1 MPKQCVITVNQTK
14 LCCLPERPDCL
25 SVRLVMRKQTAGV
38 SAASNQVLKCAVI
51 FSLLNIL
58 SLNYFICTL
67 RCLNNAF
74 CNRDMMDYVYFLG
87 EYCNPSRENRETRD
101 AVIAS
106 CKTAYV
112 WEL

>member
-1 MPKQCVITVNQTK
+1 MLFTRETRLFVCKISHEQA
-14 LCCLPERPDCL
+14 DCG
-25 SVRLVMRKQTAGV
+25 SFGSFQSSIKVCRH
-38 SAASNQVLKCAVI
+38 

-74 CNRDMMDYVYFLG
+74 CKRDMMDYVYFLG